1 MQQAFYSATFME
13 HGGSAWQNQEPWGG
27 HVFTHA
33 HVNVHSD
40 IRTPHARLLPSAA
53 QPPTS
58 RTTRRPMGPTTDT
71 TPGPQAGAMLDRDLQ
86 PPTSTLEGDGP
97 RSLTESPQAER
108 QTGQRLQR
116 QQRGLE
122 RGGGESGKPSWG
134 RQWEDHRGVEESHRT
149 GARDKGPWGRVMA

>member
-1 MQQAFYSATFME
+1 
-13 HGGSAWQNQEPWGG
+13 
-27 HVFTHA
+27 
-33 HVNVHSD
+33 
-40 IRTPHARLLPSAA
+40 
-53 QPPTS
+53 
-58 RTTRRPMGPTTDT
+58 MGPTTDT

-134 RQWEDHRGVEESHRT
+134 GSGRITEGWERVTEWGPGLQDHGEGLWDDEGVER
-149 GARDKGPWGRVMA
+149 KC